1 MPIPFR
7 EQEDL
12 ENLGNAAF
20 LKIEER
26 SAPPGYRAALFQI
39 NARGEPIEF
48 TYNRLDTPNTF
59 LWRPSDIRRASARQ
73 LTASLLRLCPRAPR
87 LILCLADEVPAELF
101 GEDIAVTLPVCR
113 VARAA
118 TATAAVV
125 DLNKETGEVPLR
137 FLWHPAQ
144 PDDGTP
150 ERLLLEQLISH
161 GLLLEPFE
169 RASAGLRELYGEAD
183 PENRPERPGL

>member
-12 ENLGNAAF
+12 ENLGNVAF

-26 SAPPGYRAALFQI
+26 SEPPGFRAALFQI

-48 TYNRLDTPNTF
+48 TYNRVDTPNTF
-59 LWRPSDIRRASARQ
+59 LWRPSDIRRAAARQ
-73 LTASLLRLCPRAPR
+73 LTTSLLRLCPRAPR
-87 LILCLADEVPAELF
+87 LILCLADEIPAELF
-101 GEDIAVTLPVCR
+101 GEDIAVALPVCR
-113 VARAA
+113 VLRSDS
-118 TATAAVV
+118 ATAAAV
-125 DLNKETGEVPLR
+125 DLNKETGERVPLR

-169 RASAGLRELYGEAD
+169 RASAGLRELYGEA
-183 PENRPERPGL
+183 GLEDR